1 MTLPEELA
9 ALGFQVTATEPY
21 SRDES
26 GLASYEPTAA
36 VTARDAADVQRVM
49 QFAKERKIVVVPR
62 GAGSGKSGGAL
73 ATRGG
78 IVLSLEKLNSIVE
91 ISKPD
96 MVVVVQPGVIL
107 ETLQKA
113 VEAEGLFYPPDPN
126 SQAVCSIGGNLAH
139 NAGGPRALKYGVTRD
154 YVLGLKA
161 VLPTGELIK
170 CGHRS
175 WKGVAGYDLTQLIVG
190 SEGTLAIIVE
200 ATLKLLPLPRAVATL
215 LAFFPDE
222 AKAALAVQKIFGA
235 GLLPRACEL
244 LDGTTIQAVSSKAP
258 FKFPDGVG
266 GALIIEHD
274 GNDQDAVMNEL
285 AASGEQCTE
294 AGAQEVIA
302 AQDDSQRRRIWET
315 RRMISTALTM
325 LRPHKISEDVAVPRG
340 NLVAL
345 IEKTREIGKKRGI
358 LTACYGHAGD
368 GNLHVNLLFGNAE
381 ERKAGHEAVVD
392 VLQAAIDLGGTITGE
407 HGVGEAKRAYLG
419 REQKPEVIALQKR
432 LKAAFDPDNL
442 LNPGKI
448 FPD

>member
-1 MTLPEELA
+1 V
-9 ALGFQVTATEPY
+9 Q
-21 SRDES
+21 
-26 GLASYEPTAA
+26 
-36 VTARDAADVQRVM
+36 ARDASDVQRVM
-49 QFAKERKIVVVPR
+49 QFARERKIPVVPR

-73 ATRGG
+73 AERGG
-78 IVLSLEKLNSIVE
+78 IVLSLEKLDKILEV
-91 ISKPD
+91 SKAD
-96 MVVVVQPGVIL
+96 MVVVTQPGVIL
-107 ETLQKA
+107 EHLQKA

-126 SQAVCSIGGNLAH
+126 SQAICSIGGNLAH

-161 VLPTGELIK
+161 VLPTGELVTT
-170 CGHRS
+170 GRRS

-222 AKAALAVQKIFGA
+222 SKAALAVQKIFGA

-244 LDGTTIQAVSSKAP
+244 LDGVTMKAVSPRAP
-258 FKFPDGVG
+258 FKFPDDVG

-274 GNDQDAVMNEL
+274 GNDQDAVMEEL
-285 AASGEQCTE
+285 ARSGEQCTE
-294 AGAQEVIA
+294 AGAIDVVA

-315 RRMISTALTM
+315 RRMTSVALM
-325 LRPHKISEDVAVPRG
+325 SLRPHKISEDVAVPRG
-340 NLVAL
+340 KLVAL
-345 IEKTREIGKKRGI
+345 IEKVRQIGERRGI

-368 GNLHVNLLFGNAE
+368 GNLHANLLFATPAE
-381 ERKAGHEAVVD
+381 QAAGHEAVVD
-392 VLQAAIDLGGTITGE
+392 LLQAAIDLGGTITGE
-407 HGVGEAKRAYLG
+407 HGVGAAKRAYLP

-432 LKAAFDPDNL
+432 LKHAFDPEGL

-448 FPD
+448 FPA